1 MTDPTTESAR
11 DDLAFV
17 RALMSESGHVQS
29 SLGQALLAGGVC
41 FGVQCLLQ
49 ALFANRSGIPVPVH
63 LIAGFAPTL
72 IFLIAITWIT
82 IRDRGASQ
90 HSVGTRAI
98 NAAFGGGGL
107 AAMTTALIFGYL
119 AFSYKN
125 MGTWLLHPVM
135 ICVVQGVVW
144 YTAFAVRRRGW
155 FGLVSLGWFGTSL
168 VLAYMLGLNDDRI
181 IVPFL
186 LVLAAALL
194 GLMALPGWIM
204 MRAGARPAA

>member
-1 MTDPTTESAR
+1 MTDPTESAR

-17 RALMSESGHVQS
+17 RALMSESGQVQS

-49 ALFANRSGIPVPVH
+49 SFLSTGVQVPVAVH
-63 LIAGFAPTL
+63 LVVGFTPTL
-72 IFLIAITWIT
+72 LFIVAITLIT
-82 IRDRGASQ
+82 LRDKGASQ

-119 AFSYKN
+119 AFSYQN

-135 ICVVQGVVW
+135 ICVVQGTVW
-144 YTAFAVRRRGW
+144 YTAYAIRRRGW
-155 FGLVSLGWFGTSL
+155 FGLVSAGWFATSL
-168 VLAYMLGLNDDRI
+168 VLAWMLGKGEEGLI
-181 IVPFL
+181 PVFL

>member
-1 MTDPTTESAR
+1 MTDPTESAR

-17 RALMSESGHVQS
+17 RALMSESGQVQS
-29 SLGQALLAGGVC
+29 SLGQALLAGGAC

-49 ALFANRSGIPVPVH
+49 ALFATRADVPAALH
-63 LIAGFAPTL
+63 LIVGITPTL
-72 IFLIAITWIT
+72 VFLVAITWIT
-82 IRDRGASQ
+82 VRDKGTSK

-119 AFSYKN
+119 AFSYRN

-155 FGLVSLGWFGTSL
+155 FGLVSAGWFATSL
-168 VLAYMLGLNDDRI
+168 VLAYMLGLKDERVI
-181 IVPFL
+181 TPFL
-186 LVLAAALL
+186 LVLSAALL
-194 GLMALPGWIM
+194 GLMALPGWII
-204 MRAGARPAA
+204 MRAGARQAA

>member
-1 MTDPTTESAR
+1 MTDPTESAR

-17 RALMSESGHVQS
+17 RALMSESGQVQS
-29 SLGQALLAGGVC
+29 SLGQALLAGGAC

-49 ALFANRSGIPVPVH
+49 AAFANRSGIPTAAH
-63 LIAGFAPTL
+63 LVVGIAPTL
-72 IFLIAITWIT
+72 IFLVAITWIT
-82 IRDRGASQ
+82 VRDRGKSQ

-107 AAMTTALIFGYL
+107 AALTTAAIFGYL
-119 AFSYKN
+119 ALRYQN
-125 MGTWLLHPVM
+125 MGTWLLHPTM

-155 FGLVSLGWFGTSL
+155 FALISAGWFGTSL
-168 VLAYMLGLNDDRI
+168 ILAYMLGLNDEKI

-186 LVLAAALL
+186 LVLGSALL
-194 GLMALPGWIM
+194 GLMGLPGWIM
-204 MRAGARPAA
+204 MRAGARPSA

>member
-1 MTDPTTESAR
+1 MTDPTESAR

-17 RALMSESGHVQS
+17 RALMSESGQVQS

-49 ALFANRSGIPVPVH
+49 AVFAFRPDIPAAFH
-63 LIAGFAPTL
+63 LIVGITPTL

-82 IRDRGASQ
+82 VRDRGTSQ

-119 AFSYKN
+119 AFRYQN

-144 YTAFAVRRRGW
+144 YTAYAIRRRGW
-155 FGLVSLGWFGTSL
+155 FGLVAVGWFGTSIA
-168 VLAYMLGLNDDRI
+168 LAYMLGMNDEKV

-186 LVLAAALL
+186 LLLSAALL

-204 MRAGARPAA
+204 MRAGARPSA

>member
-1 MTDPTTESAR
+1 MNDPTTSAR

-17 RALMSESGHVQS
+17 RALMSESGQVQS

-41 FGVQCLLQ
+41 FGVQCLFQ
-49 ALFANRSGIPVPVH
+49 AFFANRSDIPTALH
-63 LIAGFAPTL
+63 LIVGIAPTL
-72 IFLIAITWIT
+72 IFLVAITWIT
-82 IRDRGASQ
+82 IRDKGASQ

-107 AAMTTALIFGYL
+107 AAMTTAAIFGYL
-119 AFSYKN
+119 AFRTQN
-125 MGTWLLHPVM
+125 MGTWLLHPIM

-144 YTAFAVRRRGW
+144 YTAYAIRRRGW
-155 FGLVSLGWFGTSL
+155 FGLISAGWFATSL
-168 VLAYMLGLNDDRI
+168 LLAWMLGAGNEKLI
-181 IVPFL
+181 TPFL

-204 MRAGARPAA
+204 MRAGARHSA

>member
-1 MTDPTTESAR
+1 MTDPTESAR

-17 RALMSESGHVQS
+17 RALMSESGQVQS
-29 SLGQALLAGGVC
+29 SLGQALLAGGAC

-49 ALFANRSGIPVPVH
+49 ALFVNRTDIPTALH
-63 LIAGFAPTL
+63 LIVGISPTL
-72 IFLIAITWIT
+72 IFIVAITWIS
-82 IRDRGASQ
+82 IRDKGASK

-119 AFSYKN
+119 AITYRN

-155 FGLVSLGWFGTSL
+155 FGLVSAGWFATSL
-168 VLAYMLGLNDDRI
+168 VLAYMLGLKDERVI
-181 IVPFL
+181 TPFL
-186 LVLAAALL
+186 LVLSAALL

-204 MRAGARPAA
+204 MRAGARPSA

>member
-17 RALMSESGHVQS
+17 RALMSESGQVQS
-29 SLGQALLAGGVC
+29 SLGQALLAGGAC

-49 ALFANRSGIPVPVH
+49 ALFANRSDIPTWLHLAVGIS
-63 LIAGFAPTL
+63 PTL
-72 IFLIAITWIT
+72 IFCIAITLIT
-82 IRDRGASQ
+82 IRDRGTSQ

-107 AAMTTALIFGYL
+107 AALTTALIFGYL
-119 AFSYKN
+119 AFSYRN

-144 YTAFAVRRRGW
+144 YTAYAIRRRGW
-155 FGLVSLGWFGTSL
+155 FALVSIGWFATSL
-168 VLAYMLGLNDDRI
+168 ILAYMLGLKDEGI

-186 LVLAAALL
+186 LILSAALL
-194 GLMALPGWIM
+194 GLMALPGWII
-204 MRAGARPAA
+204 MRAGARAAA